1 MNPMSDRSL
10 GKSLILSLPMM
21 LLTGFL
27 LTGGSPPADW
37 PRRAGLLAVFLVFNA
52 FFFVALRTGRTD
64 RWRAPLFIGVA
75 VLFTVSFM
83 GNMMQLNAARAE
95 FVDFMFR
102 DNVPMCPIVIP
113 MLLVPAALGK
123 TILWPGAITGTYA
136 AVGLMFAIWLVA
148 SLALGKAWCGW
159 GCFFGGLDDAF
170 SRLLPRRLLN
180 PPERLKL
187 LPYAVL
193 TIFALLTAAS
203 LLPAYCGLVCPVKA
217 ASEWPPSEFVLNRA
231 LIIVHLTMFA
241 VVTAL
246 IPALA
251 KRRAQCAFFCPLGAL
266 QNGMG
271 RLSPFEVRVDAARCV
286 KCGVCWRD
294 CPVMAISPDSIS
306 AGRTGAECVKCGR
319 CADNCRAGAITFAVK
334 GASLRPETA
343 RLLFLYPAF
352 LFLTGFGGGIA
363 ADGIARLIMLA
374 ATGRAF

>member
-1 MNPMSDRSL
+1 
-10 GKSLILSLPMM
+10 MM

-27 LTGGSPPADW
+27 LAGGAMPPGW
-37 PRRAGLLAVFLVFNA
+37 PHRAGLLIVFLVFNT
-52 FFFVALRTGRTD
+52 FFFLALRTGRTD

-75 VLFTVSFM
+75 ALFTVSFM

-123 TILWPGAITGTYA
+123 TILWPGAIAGTYA

-180 PPERLKL
+180 PPGWLKG

-193 TIFALLTAAS
+193 IIFALLTATS

-231 LIIVHLTMFA
+231 MIVVHLMMFA

-246 IPALA
+246 IPALT

-266 QNGMG
+266 QNGVDK
-271 RLSPFEVRVDAARCV
+271 LTPFEVRVDPVRCV
-286 KCGVCWRD
+286 RCGACWQA
-294 CPVMAISPDSIS
+294 CPVLAITPASIS

-334 GASLRPETA
+334 GAALSPETS

-363 ADGIARLIMLA
+363 ADGIARLILLA
-374 ATGRAF
+374 VTGRAF

>member
-1 MNPMSDRSL
+1 MADRGL
-10 GKSLILSLPMM
+10 GKTLLLSLPM
-21 LLTGFL
+21 LPLSGWL
-27 LTGGSPPADW
+27 LTGGSLPTDW
-37 PRRAGLLAVFLVFNA
+37 PHRAGLLTVFFVFNA
-52 FFFVALRTGRTD
+52 FFFLALRTGRTD
-64 RWRAPLFIGVA
+64 RWRAPLFIAVA
-75 VLFTVSFM
+75 VLFAVSFM
-83 GNMMQLNAARAE
+83 GNMMELHAARAE

-123 TILWPGAITGTYA
+123 TILWPGAIAGTYA

-193 TIFALLTAAS
+193 IIFALLTAAS
-203 LLPAYCGLVCPVKA
+203 LLPAYCGLICPVKA
-217 ASEWPPSEFVLNRA
+217 ATELPAGDFVQDRFMMW
-231 LIIVHLTMFA
+231 VHLLMFA
-241 VVTAL
+241 GVTAL
-246 IPALA
+246 LPALTR
-251 KRRAQCAFFCPLGAL
+251 RRAQCAFFCPLGAL
-266 QNGMG
+266 QNGMD
-271 RLSPFEVRVDAARCV
+271 RLAPFEVRVDAARCV

-294 CPVMAISPDSIS
+294 CPVMAITPASAA
-306 AGRTGAECVKCGR
+306 AGRTGAACVKCGR
-319 CADNCRAGAITFAVK
+319 CADNCKAGAITFAVK
-334 GASLRPETA
+334 GAVLAPETS

-363 ADGIARLIMLA
+363 ADAVARLITLA
-374 ATGRAF
+374 LTGRLF